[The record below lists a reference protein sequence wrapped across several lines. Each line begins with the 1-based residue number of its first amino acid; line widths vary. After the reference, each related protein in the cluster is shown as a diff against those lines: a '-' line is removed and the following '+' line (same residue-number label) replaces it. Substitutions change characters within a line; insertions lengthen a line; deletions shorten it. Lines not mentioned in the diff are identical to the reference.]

1 MCVILRVA
9 KPDISPKKIRVMRTS
24 DHCDVAKMP
33 LEMNQKNVSTPFNC
47 DWNQG
52 IGRRSFLK
60 TAATMATVTVF
71 PAPLIISASALGA
84 PGKPGANDRIYVGMI
99 GPGGRSQQL
108 TTESPAD
115 LKLVAVADCDLRVI
129 PGYLAAVRQVK
140 DSIVS
145 EKCASYQDYRQ
156 MLSQEKLDGVFVVT
170 PTHVRVLACIHAMQA
185 GLDVY
190 AEKPLTFTIEEGQHL
205 VRAEQK
211 YKTIF
216 QVGTQQRSIAIN
228 NFGSDLIRNGAI
240 GKVLTV
246 SCPNFLG
253 PVPRPQLKFE
263 PTPPEMNWDL
273 WCSQAELTP
282 FSSELHPGLGRWAR
296 FREYCG
302 WLVTGWV
309 HAFDQIQRALG
320 TDNTGPVEIWPEE
333 SGPNAKVSMRYANGT
348 ILRLDIPH
356 DKGPQMGGVF
366 VGEKGKI
373 EINRNRLASNPRELI
388 KDAPPAADKSEFA
401 SVSHEHIKNWVHCM
415 RTREKTV
422 ASAAV
427 GHRSTTI
434 CHMINICRELGRKLQ
449 WDPVKEE
456 FIGDEQANKLRSR
469 PRRKGYELPETM

>member
-1 MCVILRVA
+1 
-9 KPDISPKKIRVMRTS
+9 
-24 DHCDVAKMP
+24 
-33 LEMNQKNVSTPFNC
+33 
-47 DWNQG
+47 
-52 IGRRSFLK
+52 
-60 TAATMATVTVF
+60 MATAF
-71 PAPLIISASALGA
+71 AAPQIIPSTALGA
-84 PGKPGANDRIYVGMI
+84 PGKVGANDRIYI
-99 GPGGRSQQL
+99 GLIGAGNRSQQL

-115 LKLVAVADCDLRVI
+115 LKLVAVADCDLRAI

-140 DSIVS
+140 DPIVS
-145 EKCASYQDYRQ
+145 DKCASYQDYRQ
-156 MLSQEKLDGVFVVT
+156 MLSTERLDGVFVAT
-170 PTHVRVLACIHAMQA
+170 PTHVRTLACLHAMQA

-190 AEKPLTFTIEEGQHL
+190 AEKPLTLTIEEGQYL

-211 YKTIF
+211 YKTAF

-228 NFGSDLIRNGAI
+228 NFGSDLVRNGAI
-240 GKVLTV
+240 GRVLAV

-253 PVPRPQLKFE
+253 PIARPQYPSE
-263 PTPPEMNWDL
+263 TTPPEMNWDL
-273 WCSQAELTP
+273 WCGPTDRIP
-282 FSSELHPGLGRWAR
+282 FSSELHPGLHRWAR

-320 TDNTGPVEIWPEE
+320 TDDTGPVEIWPEE

-373 EINRNRLASNPRELI
+373 EINRNRLAGNPRDLI
-388 KDAPPAADKSEFA
+388 KDAPPPADKSEFA
-401 SVSHEHIKNWVHCM
+401 SVSHEHIRNWVHCM
-415 RTREKTV
+415 RTREEPV
-422 ASAAV
+422 ASAAI

-434 CHMINICRELGRKLQ
+434 CHMINICRQLGRKLR

-456 FIGDEQANKLRSR
+456 FVGDEQANALRSR
-469 PRRKGYELPETM
+469 PRRKGYALPDIG